1 MVTSRK
7 IKALNRDIAK
17 IEIEIEELN
26 EELQR
31 HKEKM
36 QMGKI
41 TKAQFQKARIN
52 LSDKMRGLN
61 GAINRKKKARQMIE
75 DDIKEKEEEKEKE
88 AL

>member
-1 MVTSRK
+1 MVTSWK
-7 IKALNRDIAK
+7 IKKINRDIAK

-26 EELQR
+26 AELQK

-36 QMGKI
+36 QKGVI
-41 TKAQFQKARIN
+41 TKAQFSKARIN
-52 LSDKMRGLN
+52 ISDKMRGLS

-75 DDIKEKEEEKEKE
+75 DDLKEKEEEKEKE

>member
-1 MVTSRK
+1 MFTSWK
-7 IKALNRDIAK
+7 IKKINRAIAK

-26 EELQR
+26 EVLQK

-36 QMGKI
+36 QKGVI

-52 LSDKMRGLN
+52 ISDKMRGLSSS
-61 GAINRKKKARQMIE
+61 INRKKKARQMIE
-75 DDIKEKEEEKEKE
+75 DDLKKKEEEKDKE